1 MCSFGCWRP
10 TYERFFLAFSRRHN
24 KLEINQWAR
33 QNSRPLIPHERQQ
46 NFHPQLERFKNLDP
60 PIVQGS
66 VNQLFGCNHDVK
78 LARYF
83 AHIFQLVGGPIVV
96 QSPFENSN
104 VYPPVIKHKTAE
116 DFPAMMTPEGPP
128 MAYLTRSSKR
138 KLLGVKRA
146 ARPLHR
152 RLTMTIFSWRSK
164 INGVP
169 TRGIAMVDNYQRENQ
184 ESIR

>member
-46 NFHPQLERFKNLDP
+46 KFHPQLERFKNLDP

-66 VNQLFGCNHDVK
+66 VDQLFGCNW
-78 LARYF
+78 LAY
-83 AHIFQLVGGPIVV
+83 AHIFQVVGGPIVV

-116 DFPAMMTPEGPP
+116 DFPDFPSHDDTGRSTHGLPHPVIQEEAAGCEARSAALASPFDDDDLL
-128 MAYLTRSSKR
+128 LT
-138 KLLGVKRA
+138 V
-146 ARPLHR
+146 
-152 RLTMTIFSWRSK
+152 
-164 INGVP
+164 
-169 TRGIAMVDNYQRENQ
+169 ENKWCSNQ
-184 ESIR
+184 GNRYGR